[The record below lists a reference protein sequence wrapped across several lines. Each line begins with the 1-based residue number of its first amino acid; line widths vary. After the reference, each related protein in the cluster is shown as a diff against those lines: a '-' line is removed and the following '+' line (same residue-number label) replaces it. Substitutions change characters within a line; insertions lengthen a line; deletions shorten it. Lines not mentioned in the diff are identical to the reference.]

1 MLKDIIARITS
12 AKTTVMGVITA
23 LLTVLVA
30 VGVISQDGLTE
41 GLSATGNLYD
51 AILVI
56 LGSISS
62 IALLFSKDSDVVER
76 ETIEAELEAIDE
88 EDAS

>member
-1 MLKDIIARITS
+1 MLKDIIARLTS
-12 AKTTVMGVITA
+12 AKTTIMGVITA

-30 VGVISQDGLTE
+30 VGVVTQDGLTE
-41 GLSATGNLYD
+41 GLAATGNLYD

-62 IALLFSKDSDVVER
+62 IALLFSKDSSVVEK
-76 ETIEAELEAIDE
+76 ETILSELEEGIE
-88 EDAS
+88 E